1 MSIARFSDFSEQDPI
16 DSGNFLV
23 GHEHTGFRGEKKFAI
38 GEIFSLYSSTDMEI
52 SGKRTFHDLNINN
65 ISGIDDKV
73 NELFKH
79 TPINF
84 SGEIGGISTPR
95 AWINEIH
102 YDNKC
107 EDMHEFVEICGHTG
121 LVPKRF
127 SVVHYNSSGYMVKK
141 NEYCKGEG
149 CGDETPMIFSL
160 TGDSFSNVHKNFGFE
175 ILPMN
180 GISNEEDFGFALV
193 YDYEGPAEQVLQLI
207 SYEGSGYQGSFVG
220 KEGPAS
226 GMRSHEIW
234 VEQDPDEMGI
244 TCQNLR
250 TLQLF
255 GTGNR
260 YSDFEWR
267 FPTTTQLET
276 SGYLNHDQDFLKVHN
291 ESGRK
296 KLESRLGINTSD
308 PLDTLHVKGG
318 ATVEGNLLIF
328 GPDSGHYGHHRKTI
342 VRVENLPGTGDVNE
356 IPPNSIYR
364 SGDFLMIK
372 PTTNY
377 T

>member
-1 MSIARFSDFSEQDPI
+1 MSIARFSDFNEQDPI
-16 DSGNFLV
+16 NSGNFVV
-23 GHEHTGFRGEKKFAI
+23 GFEHTGFRGEKKYSL
-38 GEIFSLYSSTDMEI
+38 GEIFSLYASTDMEV

-73 NELFKH
+73 NQLFKH

-84 SGEIGGISTPR
+84 SGEMGGISSPR

-102 YDNKC
+102 YDNRC
-107 EDMHEFVEICGHTG
+107 EDIHEFVEICGHTG
-121 LVPKRF
+121 LSPKRF
-127 SVVHYNSSGYMVKK
+127 SIVHYNSSGYIVRK
-141 NEYCKGEG
+141 NEYCEGAG
-149 CGDETPMIFSL
+149 CGDPSPMVYSL
-160 TGDSFSNVHKNFGFE
+160 TGDSFTNVSGEFGFE
-175 ILPMN
+175 IVPMS
-180 GISNEEDFGFALV
+180 GIANKEDFGFALV
-193 YDYEGPAEQVLQLI
+193 YDYSGAAEQTIQLI
-207 SYEGSGYQGSFVG
+207 SYEGSGNQGSFVG
-220 KEGPAS
+220 QEGPAS

-234 VEQDPDEMGI
+234 VYQDPDTMQI
-244 TCQNLR
+244 TCQNMR

-255 GTGNR
+255 GTGRR

-267 FPTTTQLET
+267 FPTATQLET
-276 SGYLNHDQDFLKVHN
+276 SGYINHDQEFLPVHN

-296 KLESRLGINTSD
+296 KLECRLGINTED

-328 GPDSGHYGHHRKTI
+328 GPDSGHYGERRKTI
-342 VRVENLPGTGDVNE
+342 IRVENLPSTGDIDD

-372 PTTNY
+372 PTTKH